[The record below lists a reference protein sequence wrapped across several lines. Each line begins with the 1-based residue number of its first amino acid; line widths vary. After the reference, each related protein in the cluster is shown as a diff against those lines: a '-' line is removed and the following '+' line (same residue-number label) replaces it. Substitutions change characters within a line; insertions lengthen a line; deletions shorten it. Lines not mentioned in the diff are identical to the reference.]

1 LRSSSR
7 FLRRLFQDFKG
18 FWESKFGGKKE
29 PERDG
34 EPNGSVK
41 KRTADLAIYEQYE
54 QQVCPSLALC
64 SRWNACMQV
73 FSVGPVPPD
82 PRSGFILSVSGSG
95 RAAGDARR
103 GDSRREC

>member
-1 LRSSSR
+1 
-7 FLRRLFQDFKG
+7 
-18 FWESKFGGKKE
+18 
-29 PERDG
+29 
-34 EPNGSVK
+34 
-41 KRTADLAIYEQYE
+41 
-54 QQVCPSLALC
+54 
-64 SRWNACMQV
+64 MQV